1 MTTEEKLRH
10 LILSKYKSIR
20 EFTLEADI
28 PYTTMDSILRRGVG
42 NSSVDNIIKV
52 CNTLRISVD
61 ALARGEI
68 QYYIETIP
76 TDTVDIKDIIADT
89 KAKLSTSDHLV
100 VDGKIIDIEYTEP
113 IISALDIGYEM
124 VKQKS
129 KKVDA

>member
-1 MTTEEKLRH
+1 MTNEEKLRH

-20 EFTLEADI
+20 EFTIEADI

-52 CNTLRISVD
+52 CKTLRISVD

-68 QYYIETIP
+68 QYYVETP
-76 TDTVDIKDIIADT
+76 TSDTVEVKDIIADT
-89 KAKLSTSDHLV
+89 KAKLSIADHLV
-100 VDGKIIDIEYTEP
+100 IDGKNIDIAYAEP

>member
-20 EFTLEADI
+20 EFTIDADI
-28 PYTTMDSILRRGVG
+28 PYTTMDSILRRGIG

-52 CNTLRISVD
+52 CETLGISVD

-68 QYYIETIP
+68 QYYLKGSSTEAP
-76 TDTVDIKDIIADT
+76 DVKDIIADA

-100 VDGKIIDIEYTEP
+100 IDGKTIDIEYVEP

>member
-10 LILSKYKSIR
+10 LILSRYKSIR
-20 EFTLEADI
+20 EFTIEADI

-52 CNTLRISVD
+52 CKTLRISVD

-68 QYYIETIP
+68 QHYIETP
-76 TDTVDIKDIIADT
+76 HSDTVDIRDVIADA

-100 VDGKIIDIEYTEP
+100 IDGKAINIEYTEP
-113 IISALDIGYEM
+113 IIDALDIGYEM
-124 VKQKS
+124 VKRKS

>member
-68 QYYIETIP
+68 QYYIETMS
-76 TDTVDIKDIIADT
+76 TDTIDIKDIIADA
-89 KAKLSTSDHLV
+89 KAKLSTSDHLI